1 MDENEKK
8 ETDETLKAD
17 ANEAHKTDEANET
30 SKTDAN
36 EQSKKETTVTTA
48 KDKFAMYS
56 VIAFLIVIPF
66 CIIVTIA
73 VNKDNDTDTS
83 TSSSYSSDYDTSS
96 YSSDY
101 DTDKDYDTS
110 SDDDASTSSFSDDYS
125 ALDYES
131 QNCYDT
137 AMSYLDF
144 MAFSR
149 NDLIQQLQ
157 HDGYTDTAISN
168 ALDLLEKDYVSWD
181 IEAVKKAQEYMET
194 FSFSQQRLYEQLIHD
209 GFTEEQANYG
219 ASYVYNNNKINRN
232 YGDVTYHE
240 DGYVILYVIRKNVMI
255 VM

>member
-17 ANEAHKTDEANET
+17 ANEAPKTDETNET

-36 EQSKKETTVTTA
+36 EQPKKEKTVVTA

-56 VIAFLIVIPF
+56 VIAFLIAIPF

-83 TSSSYSSDYDTSS
+83 TTS
-96 YSSDY
+96 
-101 DTDKDYDTS
+101 
-110 SDDDASTSSFSDDYS
+110 SSFSNDYS

-131 QNCYDT
+131 QNCYDQ

-149 NDLIQQLQ
+149 NGLIHQLQ
-157 HDGYTDTAISN
+157 HDGYTDNAISN
-168 ALDLLEKDYVSWD
+168 ALDLLEKYYVSWD
-181 IEAVKKAQEYMET
+181 TEALKKAQEYMET

-219 ASYVYNNNKINRN
+219 ASYVYNNN
-232 YGDVTYHE
+232 
-240 DGYVILYVIRKNVMI
+240 
-255 VM
+255 

>member
-17 ANEAHKTDEANET
+17 ANEAPKTDEANET
-30 SKTDAN
+30 SKTDVK
-36 EQSKKETTVTTA
+36 EQPKKEKIVVTA

-56 VIAFLIVIPF
+56 VIAFLIAIPF

-73 VNKDNDTDTS
+73 VNEDNDTDTS
-83 TSSSYSSDYDTSS
+83 TSSSYSSDYDT
-96 YSSDY
+96 DE
-101 DTDKDYDTS
+101 DYDTS
-110 SDDDASTSSFSDDYS
+110 SDDDTSTTSSFSDDYS

-149 NDLIQQLQ
+149 NGLIHQLQ
-157 HDGYTDTAISN
+157 YDGYTDNAISN

-181 IEAVKKAQEYMET
+181 IEALKKAQEYMET

-219 ASYVYNNNKINRN
+219 ASYVYNNN
-232 YGDVTYHE
+232 
-240 DGYVILYVIRKNVMI
+240 
-255 VM
+255 

>member
-1 MDENEKK
+1 MDKNEKK

-17 ANEAHKTDEANET
+17 ANEAPKTDEANET
-30 SKTDAN
+30 SKTDVK
-36 EQSKKETTVTTA
+36 EQPKKEKTVVTA

-56 VIAFLIVIPF
+56 VIAFLIAIPF

-73 VNKDNDTDTS
+73 VNEDNDTDTS
-83 TSSSYSSDYDTSS
+83 TSSSYSSDYDT
-96 YSSDY
+96 DE
-101 DTDKDYDTS
+101 DYDTS
-110 SDDDASTSSFSDDYS
+110 SDDDTSTTSSSFSDDYS

-131 QNCYDT
+131 QNCYNQ

-149 NDLIQQLQ
+149 NGLIQQLQ
-157 HDGYTDTAISN
+157 YEGYTDNAISN

-181 IEAVKKAQEYMET
+181 IEAVKKAQEYMKT

-219 ASYVYNNNKINRN
+219 ASYVYNNN
-232 YGDVTYHE
+232 
-240 DGYVILYVIRKNVMI
+240 
-255 VM
+255 

>member
-8 ETDETLKAD
+8 ENAEPQ
-17 ANEAHKTDEANET
+17 TDEAP
-30 SKTDAN
+30 KTDVN
-36 EQSKKETTVTTA
+36 EQAKKEKTVATA

-56 VIAFLIVIPF
+56 VIAFLIAIPF

-73 VNKDNDTDTS
+73 VNEDNDTDTS

-101 DTDKDYDTS
+101 DTDEDYDTS
-110 SDDDASTSSFSDDYS
+110 SDDDTSTTPSFSDDYS

-149 NDLIQQLQ
+149 NGLIHQLQ
-157 HDGYTDTAISN
+157 HDGYTNNAISN

-194 FSFSQQRLYEQLIHD
+194 FSFSQQRLYEQLVHD

-219 ASYVYNNNKINRN
+219 ASYVYNNN
-232 YGDVTYHE
+232 
-240 DGYVILYVIRKNVMI
+240 
-255 VM
+255 

>member
-8 ETDETLKAD
+8 ETDET
-17 ANEAHKTDEANET
+17 
-30 SKTDAN
+30 SKTDIK
-36 EQSKKETTVTTA
+36 EQPKKEKTVVTA

-56 VIAFLIVIPF
+56 VIAFLIAIPF

-73 VNKDNDTDTS
+73 VNEDNDTDTS

-101 DTDKDYDTS
+101 DTDEDYDTS
-110 SDDDASTSSFSDDYS
+110 SDDDTSTSSFSDDYS

-149 NDLIQQLQ
+149 NGLIHQLQ

-168 ALDLLEKDYVSWD
+168 ALDLLERDYVSWD
-181 IEAVKKAQEYMET
+181 TEALKKAQEYMET

-209 GFTEEQANYG
+209 GFTEGQANYG
-219 ASYVYNNNKINRN
+219 ASYVYNNN
-232 YGDVTYHE
+232 
-240 DGYVILYVIRKNVMI
+240 
-255 VM
+255 

>member
-17 ANEAHKTDEANET
+17 ANEAPKTDEANET
-30 SKTDAN
+30 SKTDVK
-36 EQSKKETTVTTA
+36 EQPKKEKTVVTA

-56 VIAFLIVIPF
+56 VIAFLIAIPF

-83 TSSSYSSDYDTSS
+83 TSSSYSSDYDT
-96 YSSDY
+96 DE
-101 DTDKDYDTS
+101 DYDTS
-110 SDDDASTSSFSDDYS
+110 SDDDTSTSSFSDDYS

-149 NDLIQQLQ
+149 NGLIHQLQ
-157 HDGYTDTAISN
+157 HDGYADNAISN
-168 ALDLLEKDYVSWD
+168 ALDLLERDYVSWD
-181 IEAVKKAQEYMET
+181 TEALKKAQEYMET

-219 ASYVYNNNKINRN
+219 VTYGYNNN
-232 YGDVTYHE
+232 
-240 DGYVILYVIRKNVMI
+240 
-255 VM
+255 